1 MDGSEMVRRIGR
13 VNGCLR
19 RAPPAAALFLSRVVM
34 LTNQKRERDWIN
46 FFVNEDGPS
55 ARPAVTAVY

>member
-13 VNGCLR
+13 VKGCLR

-34 LTNQKRERDWIN
+34 LTNQKRERDWISS
-46 FFVNEDGPS
+46 FVNEDGP
-55 ARPAVTAVY
+55 